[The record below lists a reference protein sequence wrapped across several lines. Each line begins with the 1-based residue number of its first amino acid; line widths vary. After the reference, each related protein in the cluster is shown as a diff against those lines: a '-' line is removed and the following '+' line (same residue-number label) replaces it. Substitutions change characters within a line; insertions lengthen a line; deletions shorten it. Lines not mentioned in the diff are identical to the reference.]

1 MCAGYTALKIM
12 FGIYSTHRANWDQSQ
27 RMELQGLQLGIRTG
41 GNACEVLAVLPV
53 QYKHM
58 YRTHTL
64 MLMAT
69 ALVAQLVERW
79 FRDPGSW
86 IKQFPVGDL
95 EVAFFATGPRWV
107 LKNIYNINIY
117 IYIYTCIYIYN

>member
-1 MCAGYTALKIM
+1 MKNLKTA
-12 FGIYSTHRANWDQSQ
+12 FGAAIVRWIYSIKNNVWH
-27 RMELQGLQLGIRTG
+27 L
-41 GNACEVLAVLPV
+41 
-53 QYKHM
+53 
-58 YRTHTL
+58 
-64 MLMAT
+64 
-69 ALVAQLVERW
+69 ERW